1 MLNPVFQPVQTR
13 RTFEEAVTQITD
25 SIAHGELREG
35 DRLPSERDL
44 AAQMQISRPTLREA
58 IRVLA
63 DAGVVAVTPGPG
75 GGMTVASEYVPR
87 ELVMRGSR
95 MRLSEIPGVL
105 EARRLVEPR
114 VAQLAAA
121 RANDEDLSRL
131 ERLLVQQRELVGR
144 GRIAAE
150 EDRFLQ
156 LDTRFHLA
164 IARAS
169 GNTTVISL
177 MRTILRRLEI
187 ARDMALH
194 VPLVPDW
201 TLDIHERTLAAI
213 GNGDLDAVDQVMDEH
228 LAKVEQ
234 TWEQETG
241 RTLLRRTPDFLLPLQ
256 RDE

>member
-1 MLNPVFQPVQTR
+1 MFQPVETR
-13 RTFEEAVTQITD
+13 RTFEGAVEQITER
-25 SIAHGELREG
+25 IAQGELREG

-44 AAQMQISRPTLREA
+44 AALMQISRPTLREA

-63 DAGVVAVTPGPG
+63 DAGVVAVAPGPG
-75 GGMTVASEYVPR
+75 GGMRVVSEFVPR
-87 ELVMRGSR
+87 DLIQRGSR

-121 RANDEDLSRL
+121 RASEEDLARL
-131 ERLLVQQRELVGR
+131 EDLLAQQRALVAR
-144 GRIAAE
+144 GRFSSE

-169 GNTTVISL
+169 GNTTVSSL
-177 MRTILRRLEI
+177 MRTILGRLEI

-201 TLDIHERTLAAI
+201 TLDVHQRTVEAIAA
-213 GNGDLDAVDQVMDEH
+213 GDLDAVDRVMDEH
-228 LAKVEQ
+228 LAQLER
-234 TWEQETG
+234 TWERETG
-241 RTLLRRTPDFLLPLQ
+241 RTLLRRTPEFLLPLR
-256 RDE
+256 RDGDHV

>member
-1 MLNPVFQPVQTR
+1 MFQPVQTR
-13 RTFEEAVTQITD
+13 RTFEGAVEQITEQ
-25 SIAHGELREG
+25 IAHGELREG

-44 AAQMQISRPTLREA
+44 AALMQISRPTLREA

-63 DAGVVAVTPGPG
+63 DAGVVAVAPGPG
-75 GGMTVASEYVPR
+75 GGMTVASEFVPKD
-87 ELVMRGSR
+87 LVLRGSR

-114 VAQLAAA
+114 VAQLAAS
-121 RANDEDLSRL
+121 RATDEDLARL
-131 ERLLVQQRELVGR
+131 QGLLDQQRALVAR
-144 GRIAAE
+144 GRFSAE

-201 TLDIHERTLAAI
+201 TLDVHERTLGAI
-213 GNGDLDAVDQVMDEH
+213 ASGDLAEVDRVMDEH
-228 LAKVEQ
+228 LGQLEQ
-234 TWEQETG
+234 TWERETG

-256 RDE
+256 RRD